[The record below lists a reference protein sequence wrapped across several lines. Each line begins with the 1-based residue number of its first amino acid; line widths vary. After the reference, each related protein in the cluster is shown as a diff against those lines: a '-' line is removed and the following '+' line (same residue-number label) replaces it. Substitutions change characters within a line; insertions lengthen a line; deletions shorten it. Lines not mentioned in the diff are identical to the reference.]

1 MDTGIKLQ
9 FEFVVLPF
17 ILASEDKISMKE
29 K

>member
-1 MDTGIKLQ
+1 MDIGIKLQ
-9 FEFVVLPF
+9 SDFAVSLF